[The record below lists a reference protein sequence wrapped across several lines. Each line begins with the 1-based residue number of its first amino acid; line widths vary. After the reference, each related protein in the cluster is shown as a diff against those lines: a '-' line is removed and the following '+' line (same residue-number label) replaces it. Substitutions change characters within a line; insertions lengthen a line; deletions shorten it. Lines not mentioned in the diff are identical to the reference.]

1 MGLHSWS
8 LPSIPILSTPLEI
21 PPNYASTQSTVAI
34 VFGYVGALAHG
45 THSGML
51 MKFALGFFAQ
61 LYLRKYRANWFVKYN
76 YILSAGLDGG
86 TSLINFI
93 LTFTVF
99 GGGAMKAK
107 RFPPYWGNNWQ
118 QGMHFELEDSCYL
131 YLWSGFSGNGVSQK
145 LTSCSDYTNKEK
157 ASSPYFPP
165 ILCIDIKN

>member
-1 MGLHSWS
+1 MY
-8 LPSIPILSTPLEI
+8 SIPKGRYQIVAWGYIFGIFLPFPFYFLHWKFPKLRLDTI
-21 PPNYASTQSTVAI
+21 NMAI

-76 YILSAGLDGG
+76 YILAAGLDGG

-107 RFPPYWGNNWQ
+107 KFPPYWGNNWQ
-118 QGMHFELEDSCYL
+118 KGKNLEIYHVAYIL
-131 YLWSGFSGNGVSQK
+131 VLVLWK
-145 LTSCSDYTNKEK
+145 MK
-157 ASSPYFPP
+157 
-165 ILCIDIKN
+165 